1 MLDITATPS
10 MQSEKRR
17 EFDSCTA
24 SDELRRA
31 ESVEESLVSGLQ
43 GAERERGDVD
53 GGERV
58 GRRQPGSQQ
67 SPEVGVYIIELW
79 SRVV

>member
-1 MLDITATPS
+1 

-53 GGERV
+53 GREGV
-58 GRRQPGSQQ
+58 GRRQPGCQQ
-67 SPEVGVYIIELW
+67 SPEISIYIIELW
-79 SRVV
+79 FRAV